1 MHSQRR
7 SSSSQQSQ
15 RAGSQQ
21 HQQQPTPP
29 QREPHPAMI
38 ISHQGFDASHGGD
51 SSAAYYANAQHQQR
65 LAGGAYHPA
74 MHGAKHPPPPSQQ
87 HQQQQIHAIDP
98 QQLLGVSPQQQQ
110 QHHTHF
116 APVKQEV
123 DPPLQGFED
132 AYLNVDYDLGAGLEM
147 GGDPNAIMH
156 GHHHAAGHHTA
167 HHHPHH
173 HADPASVLS
182 PMSGSPTDDM
192 DYTRGGAFSQH
203 GSGSLSNSLHST
215 PYGTPGMHMPQHG
228 AFYSVSMPVHASNGF
243 GGMDQSKMMG
253 SQPSSYSSAYPNQP
267 DLEDPNLKSIDVMTE
282 KRRRRRESH
291 NAVERRR
298 RDNINE
304 KIQELATLLPDFLP
318 TDADHL
324 HTHHAHHHTST
335 PPNGG
340 PGTSAPSASSGAATA
355 AASSSLLNN
364 RPNKG
369 VILRRSVDYI
379 RQIQHFAMLLVD
391 RHHELDNALRSV
403 LERTGIHEAEL
414 GLSQPLGTSVEMPLV
429 QHVQPG
435 GPAATA
441 AAAGSSANA
450 MGGVQ
455 HQGGGGSVGP
465 HMGLPD
471 HEEYGDMDEGGH

>member
-1 MHSQRR
+1 MHSQRPA
-7 SSSSQQSQ
+7 SSSQQQ

-21 HQQQPTPP
+21 HQQQPRHQSTPP

-38 ISHQGFDASHGGD
+38 ISHQGFDGTHAGAGGSD
-51 SSAAYYANAQHQQR
+51 SAAYYASAQHQQR
-65 LAGGAYHPA
+65 LAGAYHP
-74 MHGAKHPPPPSQQ
+74 MHGSKQHAPPPSQ

-98 QQLLGVSPQQQQ
+98 QQLLGVSPQQ
-110 QHHTHF
+110 HTHF

-123 DPPLQGFED
+123 DPPLQGFEE
-132 AYLNVDYDLGAGLEM
+132 AYLNVDFDLGAGLEM
-147 GGDPNAIMH
+147 GGGDPNAIMH
-156 GHHHAAGHHTA
+156 GHHNA
-167 HHHPHH
+167 HHHHH

-253 SQPSSYSSAYPNQP
+253 SQPSSYNSAYPNQP
-267 DLEDPNLKSIDVMTE
+267 DLEDPNMKPIDVITE

-318 TDADHL
+318 ADVAEH
-324 HTHHAHHHTST
+324 HHHTGT
-335 PPNGG
+335 PPSGG
-340 PGTSAPSASSGAATA
+340 GGSSAPSAASGAAA
-355 AASSSLLNN
+355 AGATSLLNN

-403 LERTGIHEAEL
+403 LERTGIHESEL

-435 GPAATA
+435 
-441 AAAGSSANA
+441 AGTA
-450 MGGVQ
+450 MGGVH
-455 HQGGGGSVGP
+455 HQGGAGGGGSVGP
-465 HMGLPD
+465 HGGQGGGGMGLPD
-471 HEEYGDMDEGGH
+471 HDEYGDMDEGGH